1 VYRSEG
7 VRRAPWSGRAPDATG
22 ASGKAGESARTKIVD
37 AALTC
42 IRQYGIER
50 TSISAVAACAGVSRP
65 TVYAYFPT
73 RDAVVAAAMEQSG
86 AAVASRVV
94 ASARRRARTAAE
106 FAVEA
111 LVVARREFRKEPA
124 FYPISHARTDPWAA
138 DQKLTEESLAL
149 TRSILE
155 PIVDY
160 DPRLEPHLDEIT
172 EMLVRWLL
180 SLLMYD
186 TKRTSNEARLRAYVR
201 RMVEP
206 VINAMTCDDDG

>member
-1 VYRSEG
+1 MYRSEG
-7 VRRAPWSGRAPDATG
+7 AAPAAGARRAPWSGRAPTT
-22 ASGKAGESARTKIVD
+22 ETISARDKIVD
-37 AALTC
+37 ATLSC

-73 RDAVVAAAMEQSG
+73 RDAMVAAAMERSG

-94 ASARRRARTAAE
+94 ASARRRARTAGE

-124 FYPISHARTDPWAA
+124 FYPISHARTDPWAT
-138 DQKLTEESLAL
+138 DQRLTEESLAL

-160 DPRLEPHLDEIT
+160 DPRLAPHLDEIT
-172 EMLVRWLL
+172 ETLVRWLL

-186 TKRTSNEARLRAYVR
+186 TKRTSNEARLRAYLR

-206 VINAMTCDDDG
+206 MIDAAGS

>member
-1 VYRSEG
+1 M
-7 VRRAPWSGRAPDATG
+7 
-22 ASGKAGESARTKIVD
+22 SARDTIVD
-37 AALTC
+37 ATLTC
-42 IRQYGIER
+42 IRQYGLER

-65 TVYAYFPT
+65 TVYAYFPS
-73 RDAVVAAAMEQSG
+73 RDALVSAAMEKSG
-86 AAVASRVV
+86 AAVAGRVV
-94 ASARRRARTAAE
+94 ASARRRARTAGE

-124 FYPISHARTDPWAA
+124 FYPISHARTDPWAV

-172 EMLVRWLL
+172 ETLVRWLL

-186 TKRTSNEARLRAYVR
+186 TKRTSNETRLRAYLKRV
-201 RMVEP
+201 VEP
-206 VINAMTCDDDG
+206 VIEGAGC